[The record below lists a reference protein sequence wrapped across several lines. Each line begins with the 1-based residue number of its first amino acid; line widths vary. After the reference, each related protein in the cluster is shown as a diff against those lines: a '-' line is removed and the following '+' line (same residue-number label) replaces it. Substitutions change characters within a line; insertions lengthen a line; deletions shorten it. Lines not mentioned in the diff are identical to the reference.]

1 MNDFFYSKKFKI
13 LLAVAVLLAGM
24 MAWAGANDRLTNA
37 PQELLGAAL
46 APFQKAAQLLGGGLD
61 GLVDKYV
68 RIDQII
74 AENERLRQENQELR
88 DQLVDYDQLAAENQA
103 FRDLL
108 NIEANDP
115 RYQYASAF
123 VISRDPLDRF
133 GGFTIDQG
141 TLQGVEK
148 GDVVVSDKGYLVGRV
163 LEADVTSSKVMTILQ
178 PGSYVA
184 CLVSRTRDSGN
195 LNGNAA
201 WAVQGNCAL
210 ENLPRDTL
218 ALVGDEIV
226 TSGLGG
232 EFPANI
238 RVGAILELVP
248 EESGTS
254 TIAVIE
260 PGADI
265 NKLTH
270 VFVITGEEEEQG

>member
-1 MNDFFYSKKFKI
+1 MRDFFYTKKFKI
-13 LLAVAVLLAGM
+13 LLAVAVVLAGM
-24 MAWAGANDRLTNA
+24 MAWAGANGRLTNA
-37 PQELLGAAL
+37 PQEIMGALLT
-46 APFQKAAQLLGGGLD
+46 PVQKAAQLFSGGLD
-61 GLVDKYV
+61 GLLDKYV

-74 AENERLRQENQELR
+74 AENEQLQQENQELR
-88 DQLVDYDQLAAENQA
+88 DQLVDYDQLAAENKA

-108 NIEANDP
+108 NIREENP
-115 RYQYASAF
+115 EFQYASAI

-141 TLQGVEK
+141 TLHGVEK

-163 LEADVTSSKVMTILQ
+163 LEADLSSSKVMTILQ

-195 LNGNAA
+195 LNGSADYAA
-201 WAVQGNCAL
+201 DGMCVL

-218 ALVGDEIV
+218 AMVGDEII
-226 TSGLGG
+226 TTGLGG

-238 RVGAILELVP
+238 RVGTILELLP
-248 EESGTS
+248 ENSGTS
-254 TIAVIE
+254 TIAVVE

-270 VFVITGEEEEQG
+270 VFIVTDVSAGE

>member
-1 MNDFFYSKKFKI
+1 MRDFFYTKKFKI
-13 LLAVAVLLAGM
+13 LLAVAVVLAGM
-24 MAWAGANDRLTNA
+24 MAWAGANGRLTNA
-37 PQELLGAAL
+37 PQEIMGALLT
-46 APFQKAAQLLGGGLD
+46 PVQKAAQLFSGGLD
-61 GLVDKYV
+61 GLLDKYV

-74 AENERLRQENQELR
+74 AENEQLQQENQELR
-88 DQLVDYDQLAAENQA
+88 DQLVDYDQLAAENKA

-108 NIEANDP
+108 NIREENP
-115 RYQYASAF
+115 EFQYASAF

-141 TLQGVEK
+141 TLNGVEK

-163 LEADVTSSKVMTILQ
+163 LEADLSSSKVMTILQ

-195 LNGNAA
+195 LNGSADYAA
-201 WAVQGNCAL
+201 DGMCVL

-218 ALVGDEIV
+218 AMVGDEII
-226 TSGLGG
+226 TTGLGG

-238 RVGAILELVP
+238 RVGTILELLP
-248 EESGTS
+248 ENSGTS
-254 TIAVIE
+254 TIAVVE

-270 VFVITGEEEEQG
+270 VFIVTDVSAGE

>member
-1 MNDFFYSKKFKI
+1 MRDFFYTKKFKI
-13 LLAVAVLLAGM
+13 LLAVAVVLAGM
-24 MAWAGANDRLTNA
+24 MAWAGANGRLTNA
-37 PQELLGAAL
+37 PQEIMGALLT
-46 APFQKAAQLLGGGLD
+46 PVQKAAQLFSGGLD
-61 GLVDKYV
+61 GLLDKYA

-74 AENERLRQENQELR
+74 AENEQLQQENQELR
-88 DQLVDYDQLAAENQA
+88 DQLVDYDQLAAENKA

-108 NIEANDP
+108 NIREENP
-115 RYQYASAF
+115 EFQYASAF

-141 TLQGVEK
+141 TLNGVEK

-163 LEADVTSSKVMTILQ
+163 LEADLSSSKVMTILQ

-195 LNGNAA
+195 LNGSADYAA
-201 WAVQGNCAL
+201 DGMCVL

-218 ALVGDEIV
+218 AMVGDEII
-226 TSGLGG
+226 TTGLGG

-238 RVGAILELVP
+238 RVGTILELLP
-248 EESGTS
+248 ENSGTS
-254 TIAVIE
+254 TIAVVE

-270 VFVITGEEEEQG
+270 VFIVTDVSAGE